1 MRQGAERRWM
11 PRATRR
17 VAVLVGT
24 VVSVG
29 AVVSVSACTGAA
41 PEPPTTTPVTTSA
54 EATSAE
60 ATTSPSPTPT
70 APAEPAKP
78 ASWTTGSDDA
88 AVDAAAYF
96 MDLYNYVRATGDLT
110 EWDALSDPGC
120 EFCTNTHTRVAEV
133 YSADGRLEGGT
144 VAVADGSLIDYT
156 PELHVHSVQ
165 FAFSAS
171 PTTEY
176 DADGAAVRTAEGTA
190 GFVIVEV
197 GFTGDRWMLVTG
209 ASRDEPVPPMQ
220 ESAS

>member
-1 MRQGAERRWM
+1 M

-17 VAVLVGT
+17 GAVLVGT

-41 PEPPTTTPVTTSA
+41 PEPPSTTPVTTS
-54 EATSAE
+54 SE

-120 EFCTNTHTRVAEV
+120 EFCTGTHTLAEETYGAGGWLEQSDVTVTDGELAGFDATFRVHGVELSYFVPEV
-133 YSADGRLEGGT
+133 REYDASGAL
-144 VAVADGSLIDYT
+144 VATYT
-156 PELHVHSVQ
+156 PERGRILL
-165 FAFSAS
+165 
-171 PTTEY
+171 
-176 DADGAAVRTAEGTA
+176 
-190 GFVIVEV
+190 EV
-197 GFTGDRWMLVTG
+197 GFTGTEWNLVG
-209 ASRDEPVPPMQ
+209 ATARDV
-220 ESAS
+220 ASGS

>member
-41 PEPPTTTPVTTSA
+41 PEPPSTTPVT
-54 EATSAE
+54 TSAE

-96 MDLYNYVRATGDLT
+96 MDLYNYVIATGDLT

-120 EFCTNTHTRVAEV
+120 EFCANTHEDVGTV
-133 YSADGRLEGGT
+133 YSSGGRLEGGRLS
-144 VAVADGSLIDYT
+144 VDGATLVDYST
-156 PELHVHSVQ
+156 TLHIHEVQ
-165 FAFSAS
+165 FAFVTDPARQV
-171 PTTEY
+171 
-176 DADGAAVRTAEGTA
+176 ADDDSIVSSTAAESGYVVVT
-190 GFVIVEV
+190 V
-197 GFTGDRWMLVTG
+197 GFTGDRWNLVSGQAMT
-209 ASRDEPVPPMQ
+209 EPRAPRVEAGQ
-220 ESAS
+220 